1 VWAVGVVVV
10 GLEEDCG
17 PARGAARRRSDPP
30 VRPEIAGDRG
40 RACRSP
46 RRVAASAGRGPRGL
60 PGGARPPACRALL
73 RRLRDAGTPPT
84 VALVACRRKL
94 LTIATAI
101 LCDGLP

>member
-1 VWAVGVVVV
+1 VG
-10 GLEEDCG
+10 
-17 PARGAARRRSDPP
+17 ARAAPR
-30 VRPEIAGDRG
+30 AGWPRAQAGG
-40 RACRSP
+40 RAVSRET
-46 RRVAASAGRGPRGL
+46 
-60 PGGARPPACRALL
+60 ARPPACRALL